1 MALLLLTLLL
11 TATAS
16 AAQSTVGPSSRLVRD
31 YGRVDHTYPDV
42 SRFSWVMAGVGCRVT
57 NATSLSANFSAPK
70 SGAKLRVMV
79 DGVFER
85 FIVVGK
91 DKSKGP
97 SQGPGLHTYAVAA
110 SLRPDTTHTVQ
121 IFKVSDEGDNGD
133 DSTARE
139 ALRGEA
145 LRGEALRGEARAAA
159 DPAGYSCAANKN
171 YEGEKTCFG
180 SCPTTGVKTEDACA
194 NLCNKRSG
202 CGVFVYNNKQECY
215 LKSDKTKIVDDDPSL
230 GTVSCQIPQ
239 LNTLGVVGF
248 GGFTAMGGSPGAAPT
263 FEAAPAALARRLE
276 FIGDS
281 DTAGWCADGSPKTG
295 DDKLK
300 ESDAYLT
307 WAMQIARNV
316 SADVMVEA
324 YSGYGVTSSSTPIQ
338 TIRDSTLGFETD
350 PLWNY
355 SRWVPDAVMIL
366 IGPNDEYEYEGQ
378 NEYEG
383 QYEHAHEHAH
393 AAAEKEKPS
402 HENSGLKKE
411 VGSKSFIKKYLGLLN
426 RIKGDYAGAATT
438 PKIIHVCGGSLNGLE
453 PCADIQKANN
463 QFNNQYSA
471 EGGSGMKG
479 YYTTITKAHWNTING
494 PHGKGESAYNGCDG
508 HYNVKGHGVLAADIL
523 PQLKKAMGWD

>member
-1 MALLLLTLLL
+1 MALHILFTLLL
-11 TATAS
+11 TAAAT
-16 AAQSTVGPSSRLVRD
+16 AAQSTIGPSSPLLRD
-31 YGRVDHTYPDV
+31 YGRVDHTYPNL
-42 SRFSWVMAGVGCRVT
+42 SRFSWVMAGVGCRIT

-70 SGAKLRVMV
+70 SGARLRVMV

-110 SLRPDTTHTVQ
+110 SLRADTTHTVQ
-121 IFKVSDEGDNGD
+121 IFKVSDEGDVSDEG
-133 DSTARE
+133 
-139 ALRGEA
+139 GEA
-145 LRGEALRGEARAAA
+145 LRGGGRAAA
-159 DPAGYSCAANKN
+159 DPTGYSCAANQN

-180 SCPTTGVKTEDACA
+180 SCPSTGVKTEAACA

-202 CGVFVYNNKQECY
+202 CGVFVYNNQQECY

-230 GTVSCQIPQ
+230 GTVSCQTPQ

-248 GGFTAMGGSPGAAPT
+248 GGFTAQGGIPGAAPT

-295 DDKLK
+295 DDSLK
-300 ESDAYLT
+300 ETDAYLT

-366 IGPNDEYEYEGQ
+366 IGPNDEYEYEGPH
-378 NEYEG
+378 
-383 QYEHAHEHAH
+383 EHEEHEHAH
-393 AAAEKEKPS
+393 AAAEKPS

-463 QFNNQYSA
+463 QFNNQFSA

-479 YYTTITKAHWNTING
+479 YYTTITKSHWAMING
-494 PHGKGESAYNGCDG
+494 PHGKGESVYNGCDG